1 METREGTF
9 GLFELS
15 SDGTVLY
22 SRAAYNGHGG
32 MQPAETIGLDFFR
45 EVAAFTNKEDL
56 RHHFRSF
63 VVGSKPVD
71 SFGFECEYGEISVRT
86 KITMTRGH
94 ETADEHTASIVI
106 MDIKQLGN

>member
-1 METREGTF
+1 MEVNEGTF

-22 SRAAYNGHGG
+22 SRANRSLQDGVSSID
-32 MQPAETIGLDFFR
+32 MIGRDFFR
-45 EVAAFTNKEDL
+45 EVAAFENKEDL

-63 VVGSKPVD
+63 LVSSRPAD
-71 SFGFECEYGEISVRT
+71 SFGFDCDYGERSVRT

-94 ETADEHTASIVI
+94 ETADARTDSIVI
-106 MDIKQLGN
+106 MDIKQVSN